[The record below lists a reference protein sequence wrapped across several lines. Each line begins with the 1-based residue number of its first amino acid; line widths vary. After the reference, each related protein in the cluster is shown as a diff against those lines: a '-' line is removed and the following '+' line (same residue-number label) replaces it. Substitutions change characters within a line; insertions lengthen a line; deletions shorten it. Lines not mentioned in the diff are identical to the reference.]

1 MMHKDMH
8 MDSDADSRRV
18 KDVVRRHWS
27 ARAADF
33 DNGPT
38 HGLLSDPQR
47 SAWSQRLQAWSG
59 TRAMDAL
66 DVGCGTGFFALQLAA
81 SGHRATGV
89 DLAAEMLELARA
101 KAAAAGLSVRFD
113 GGDAEHLPYATAS
126 FDLVIERHVIWT
138 LPAPEV
144 ALREWARVL
153 RPGGRVVLI
162 EGDWRRGSIN
172 PDYAGIVD
180 ALPLYGGRPASELSE
195 RVAATG
201 FKSVT
206 IEPLAD
212 EALWGGPQKHERYA
226 VLGTAH
232 YFRESNN

>member
-1 MMHKDMH
+1 MHTNMN
-8 MDSDADSRRV
+8 MDTHRV
-18 KDVVRRHWS
+18 KDVVRRHWA

-38 HGLLSDPQR
+38 HGLLSEAQR
-47 SAWSQRLQAWSG
+47 SAWNQRLQAWSG
-59 TRAMDAL
+59 TRAVDVL
-66 DVGCGTGFFALQLAA
+66 DVGCGTGFLALQLAR
-81 SGHRATGV
+81 SGHRSTGI
-89 DLAAEMLELARA
+89 DIADEMLGLARA
-101 KAAAAGLSVRFD
+101 KSEAAGLSVRFD
-113 GGDAEHLPYATAS
+113 VGDAEHLPYATAS

-153 RPGGRVVLI
+153 RPGGHIVLI

-180 ALPLYGGRPASELSE
+180 SLPLYGGRPASDLSE

-206 IEPLAD
+206 IEPLTD
-212 EALWGGPQKHERYA
+212 EALWGGPQEQERYA
-226 VLGTAH
+226 VLGTA
-232 YFRESNN
+232 